1 MRLGTA
7 GFTAMLSILALEEHG
22 LRDHEEI
29 VVTGSGGGVGGL
41 SVAIL
46 AALGHR
52 PVAVTSRVEDEE
64 YFRGLGAA
72 AILPRHEI
80 EKEADRSL
88 AHARWKAA
96 IDTVGGRMLSGLL
109 ASLSEGGV
117 AAICGM
123 AGGGELHTTVY
134 PFIIRGVTL
143 AGIDSVRCPPQRRR
157 IAWDRLAQATP
168 WERLEPMFRTVG
180 LHEVLSAAE
189 RLLNGDIRGRIVVK
203 VS

>member
-1 MRLGTA
+1 
-7 GFTAMLSILALEEHG
+7 LEDHG
-22 LRDHEEI
+22 LRAPEDV
-29 VVTGSGGGVGGL
+29 VVTGASGGVGGL
-41 SVAIL
+41 SIALL

-52 PVAVTSRVEDEE
+52 PIAVTSRVQDVD

-72 AILPRHEI
+72 TILPRHEI

-96 IDTVGGRMLSGLL
+96 IDTVGGRMLAGLF
-109 ASLSEGGV
+109 ASLAEAGV

-143 AGIDSVRCPPQRRR
+143 VGIDSVRCPAPRRR
-157 IAWDRLAQATP
+157 EVWDRLAAATP
-168 WERLEPMFRTVG
+168 WERLEPMFRTVE
-180 LHEVLSAAE
+180 LSEVASASR
-189 RLLNGDIRGRIVVK
+189 RLLDGDIRGRIVVK
-203 VS
+203 IR